1 MWEGQEMAG
10 MAVVVLVGSM
20 SMAPA
25 TAAADGIVPNASH
38 TPHTSH
44 VRSEDVAIMKF
55 VERAREA
62 SETFRRLVDTIDAS
76 DGLVYIQEGR
86 CPNNARACFIGVTA
100 AGRSRT
106 LWVRVNLRIKRPD
119 WEVMGSIAHEL
130 HHAVEVLEVPSI
142 RSTAAMYLFY
152 RNVGFRATPPSYET
166 LPALDAGYAVGSEV
180 RSHSR

>member
-1 MWEGQEMAG
+1 MAG
-10 MAVVVLVGSM
+10 MALAVLVASM

-25 TAAADGIVPNASH
+25 AAAADGIVPEAS
-38 TPHTSH
+38 HTSH
-44 VRSEDVAIMKF
+44 VRSEDAAIMKF

-62 SETFRRLVDTIDAS
+62 SETFRRLVDAIDAS

-119 WEVMGSIAHEL
+119 WDVMGSIAHEL
-130 HHAVEVLEVPSI
+130 RHAVEVLDVPSI

-166 LPALDAGYAVGSEV
+166 LPALDAGYAVRSEI
-180 RSHSR
+180 RSHTQVTEMD